1 MEQYLIHYSVS
12 DFQADIRK
20 IVAETIRD
28 TKPEKEPN
36 RPEYLTRQ
44 QVKEKLH
51 VSFPTLNRFDK
62 EGILTA
68 RKIGGRVLY
77 LWSDVEKAINPE
89 QPIKYRRANHLHG
102 Q

>member
-1 MEQYLIHYSVS
+1 MEQFLIHYTVS
-12 DFQADIRK
+12 EFQNDIRK

-28 TKPEKEPN
+28 TRPESKEPI
-36 RPEYLTRQ
+36 RPEYVTRQ
-44 QVKEKLH
+44 QVKDELH

-77 LWSDVEKAINPE
+77 LWSDVEKAINSE
-89 QPIKYRRANHLHG
+89 QPIKYRRENHLNG
-102 Q
+102 

>member
-12 DFQADIRK
+12 EFQSDLKK
-20 IVAETIRD
+20 IVADAIREH
-28 TKPEKEPN
+28 KPESKEPI

-68 RKIGGRVLY
+68 HKIGGRVLY
-77 LWSDVEKAINPE
+77 LLSDIEQAINPDR
-89 QPIKYRRANHLHG
+89 PIKYRRANHVK
-102 Q
+102 

>member
-1 MEQYLIHYSVS
+1 MEKYLIHYSDS
-12 DFQADIRK
+12 EFQADIRK
-20 IVAETIRD
+20 IFVDVFREHF
-28 TKPEKEPN
+28 PQSKEPI

-68 RKIGGRVLY
+68 HKIGGRVLY
-77 LWSDVEKAINPE
+77 TLESIEKALNPE
-89 QPIKYRRANHLHG
+89 QPIKYRRATNAR
-102 Q
+102 

>member
-1 MEQYLIHYSVS
+1 MDQYLIHYSVL
-12 DFQADIRK
+12 DFQNDIRK
-20 IVAETIRD
+20 IVAEAIRE
-28 TKPEKEPN
+28 TKPESKEPI

-77 LWSDVEKAINPE
+77 LWSDVEKAMN
-89 QPIKYRRANHLHG
+89 QNLKYRRV
-102 Q
+102 

>member
-1 MEQYLIHYSVS
+1 MEQFLIHYTVS
-12 DFQADIRK
+12 DFQNDIRK

-28 TKPEKEPN
+28 TKSESKETI

-68 RKIGGRVLY
+68 HKIGGRVLY

-89 QPIKYRRANHLHG
+89 HPIKYRRANHVR
-102 Q
+102 

>member
-12 DFQADIRK
+12 EFQSDLKK
-20 IVAETIRD
+20 IVADAIRE
-28 TKPEKEPN
+28 TKPESKEIIKS
-36 RPEYLTRQ
+36 EYLTRQ

-68 RKIGGRVLY
+68 HKIGGRVLY
-77 LWSDVEKAINPE
+77 LWSDVEKAINPD
-89 QPIKYRRANHLHG
+89 QPVKYRRANHVR
-102 Q
+102 

>member
-1 MEQYLIHYSVS
+1 MEQYLVHYSVA
-12 DFQADIRK
+12 DFHNDLKK
-20 IVAETIRD
+20 IVTDAIRD
-28 TKPEKEPN
+28 TKPESKEPI

-68 RKIGGRVLY
+68 HKIGGRVLY
-77 LWSDVEKAINPE
+77 LWSDVESAINPD
-89 QPIKYRRANHLHG
+89 QPVKYRRKNHVR
-102 Q
+102 

>member
-1 MEQYLIHYSVS
+1 MEQFLFHYTVS
-12 DFQADIRK
+12 DFQNDIRK

-28 TKPEKEPN
+28 NKPESKETI

-68 RKIGGRVLY
+68 HKIGGRVLY
-77 LWSDVEKAINPE
+77 LWSDVEKAINPD
-89 QPIKYRRANHLHG
+89 QPIKYRRATNAR
-102 Q
+102 

>member
-1 MEQYLIHYSVS
+1 MEQFLIHYTVS
-12 DFQADIRK
+12 EFQSDIRK
-20 IVAETIRD
+20 IVADALRE
-28 TKPEKEPN
+28 TKPESREPI

-68 RKIGGRVLY
+68 HKIGGRVLY
-77 LWSDVEKAINPE
+77 TLESIEKALNPD
-89 QPIKYRRANHLHG
+89 QPIKYRRAKHAR
-102 Q
+102 

>member
-1 MEQYLIHYSVS
+1 MEQFLIHYTVS

-28 TKPEKEPN
+28 TKLESKEPI
-36 RPEYLTRQ
+36 RPEYGTRQ

-77 LWSDVEKAINPE
+77 LWSDVETAIN
-89 QPIKYRRANHLHG
+89 QDQTLKYRRSK
-102 Q
+102 

>member
-12 DFQADIRK
+12 EFHADIRK

-28 TKPEKEPN
+28 TKPQSKEPI

-68 RKIGGRVLY
+68 HKIGGRVLY

-89 QPIKYRRANHLHG
+89 QQPIKYRRVNSG
-102 Q
+102 R

>member
-1 MEQYLIHYSVS
+1 MEQFLIQYTVS

-28 TKPEKEPN
+28 TKPESKEPI

-68 RKIGGRVLY
+68 HKIGGRVLY
-77 LWSDVEKAINPE
+77 LWSDVEKAINPD
-89 QPIKYRRANHLHG
+89 QPPVKYRRANHAR
-102 Q
+102 